1 MEDNAYE
8 KPHPILDQG
17 FPIDI
22 SSHAVPRFLAHARH
36 AFESLPDAESLP
48 ALKLLTARVIA
59 KEHHN
64 PPAATALNTQ
74 IQELADRLGGDLAR
88 GYALLSWASTH
99 PTPEHTADRIHVAH
113 QIMEIAQEA
122 EEADLLRAGLSV
134 LLIGLLESGDLRSLD
149 IQLLEEASERSGHAT
164 GASPAQW
171 FHCLRSILD
180 GDTQLAER
188 QARELVPSQAKTQ
201 IEHHHLMLTESLAVY
216 FIQMGMIRWTQGRFD
231 RVEDVLLRARR
242 AYPEQLFWPTSL
254 AWLWLL
260 QGRTSAGSALLR
272 SLPEPEEVPRDRYWL
287 STITVMA
294 EIAIIHGPRERAE
307 RLQGILLPFADRLV
321 PVGAGIAFW
330 GTGARTLGLLEERL
344 GMLDLAKHHLLLAV
358 EKSEK
363 IGALPW
369 LTEAQIELAKFAL
382 RHDLLDIPAY
392 DLLSEARAT
401 SLSRGFSRL
410 AVLALAQPRIRVLGR
425 FEVVSVCGVHAEWT
439 SRKAREL
446 LKMLVAA
453 RGVPMSREVF
463 MEVLWPG
470 VAPSRLAN
478 RFSVAVN
485 VIRRSLD
492 PDRLLSTQHFLIT
505 EGETVRLELK
515 NLDIDLERFLTL
527 AKRPDVASQQ
537 AASKLYRGDAF
548 TEEPYAD
555 WAVTIRD
562 HAHLIW
568 EKLCTAG
575 PGDPEV
581 DAIPGEAPPS

>member
-1 MEDNAYE
+1 MEDDDY
-8 KPHPILDQG
+8 KSPHHILEHG
-17 FPIDI
+17 FPLDI
-22 SSHAVPRFLAHARH
+22 SSHAVPRYLAGVRRTLA
-36 AFESLPDAESLP
+36 SLPDTESLH

-59 KEHHN
+59 KEHHD
-64 PPAATALNTQ
+64 PQAAVAINQQ
-74 IQELADRLGGDLAR
+74 IQELADRLGGDLAQ

-99 PTPEHTADRIHVAH
+99 PTPEHTADRIQAAR
-113 QIMEIAQEA
+113 QILEIARQA
-122 EEADLLRAGLSV
+122 DEADLLRAALTI
-134 LLIGLLESGDLRSLD
+134 LLIGLLEAGDLRSID
-149 IQLLEEASERSGHAT
+149 IHLLEEASEGSDQSA

-188 QARELVPSQAKTQ
+188 QARELVPTQATTQ
-201 IEHHHLMLTESLAVY
+201 AEHHHLMMTESLAVY

-231 RVEDVLLRARR
+231 HVEEVLLRARR
-242 AYPEQLFWPTSL
+242 AYPEQLLWPTSL

-260 QGRTSAGSALLR
+260 QGRTSAGSSLLR

-287 STITVMA
+287 CTLTVMA
-294 EIAIIHGPRERAE
+294 EIAVIQGPRDRAE
-307 RLQGILLPFADRLV
+307 RLQRILLPFADRLV

-344 GMLDLAKHHLLLAV
+344 GMLDLAKQHLHLAV
-358 EKSEK
+358 EKSAQ

-382 RHDLLDIPAY
+382 RHELTDIPAY
-392 DLLSEARAT
+392 DLLAEARTT
-401 SLSRGFSRL
+401 SLARGFAQLSIR
-410 AVLALAQPRIRVLGR
+410 ALAQPRIRVLGQ
-425 FEVVSVCGVHAEWT
+425 FDVVSVCGVHAEWT

-453 RGVPMSREVF
+453 RGVPTSREVF

-470 VAPSRLAN
+470 VAPSRLGN

-492 PDRLLSTQHFLIT
+492 PERILPTQHFLIT
-505 EGETVRLELK
+505 EGESARLELK

-527 AKRPDVASQQ
+527 AKRADADSHQ
-537 AASKLYRGDAF
+537 AAYKLYRGAAF
-548 TEEPYAD
+548 AEEPYAD

-562 HAHLIW
+562 HAQLICA
-568 EKLCTAG
+568 KLQTDEL
-575 PGDPEV
+575 PGPEV
-581 DAIPGEAPPS
+581 DAVLGSS